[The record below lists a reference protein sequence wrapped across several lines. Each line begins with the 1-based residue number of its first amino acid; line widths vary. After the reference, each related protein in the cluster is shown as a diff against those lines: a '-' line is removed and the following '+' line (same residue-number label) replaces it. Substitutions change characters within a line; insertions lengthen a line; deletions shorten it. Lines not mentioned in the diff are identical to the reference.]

1 MTKITIKSDGGS
13 RGNPG
18 PAAIGYVVY
27 LENKLIKK
35 HGQKIG
41 EATNN
46 TAEYKSIIKALQW
59 LQKNIDSFHKVNKD
73 NPIQIECLMDSKLV
87 VNQLS
92 GNFKIKQPHLQ
103 LLANQAFAIIKDI
116 SQQITF
122 KHIKREYN
130 QESDLLLNQ
139 ALDKLE

>member
-18 PAAIGYVVY
+18 PAAIGYVIY
-27 LENKLIKK
+27 LENKLIAS

-46 TAEYKSIIKALQW
+46 TAEYKAIIKALQW
-59 LQKNIDSFHKVNKD
+59 LQKNIDSISKD
-73 NPIQIECLMDSKLV
+73 SPIQIECLMDSKLV

-103 LLANQAFAIIKDI
+103 LLANQAFAIIKDLK
-116 SQQITF
+116 QQTTF

-139 ALDKLE
+139 ALDKLK

>member
-59 LQKNIDSFHKVNKD
+59 LQKNIDSISKD
-73 NPIQIECLMDSKLV
+73 SPIQIECLMDSKLV

-103 LLANQAFAIIKDI
+103 LLANQAFAIIKDLK
-116 SQQITF
+116 QQITF

-139 ALDKLE
+139 ALDKLK

>member
-18 PAAIGYVVY
+18 PAAIGFVIY
-27 LENKLIKK
+27 LENKLITS
-35 HGQKIG
+35 HSEQIG

-46 TAEYKSIIKALQW
+46 TAEYTAIIQALQW
-59 LQKNIDSFHKVNKD
+59 LQKNIDSISSIKKD
-73 NPIQIECLMDSKLV
+73 DPIQIECLLDSKLV

-92 GNFKIKQPHLQ
+92 RNFKIKQPHLQ
-103 LLANQAFAIIKDI
+103 ILANQAFVIIKELKHQVI
-116 SQQITF
+116 F

>member
-18 PAAIGYVVY
+18 PAAIGFVIY

-46 TAEYKSIIKALQW
+46 TAEYKAIIEALQW
-59 LQKNIDSFHKVNKD
+59 LQKNINSFYKANKD
-73 NPIQIECLMDSKLV
+73 NPIQIECLLDSKLV
-87 VNQLS
+87 VNQLNR
-92 GNFKIKQPHLQ
+92 NFKIKQPHLQ
-103 LLANQAFAIIKDI
+103 ILANQAFATIKDLK
-116 SQQITF
+116 QQVIF

-130 QESDLLLNQ
+130 QEPDLLLNQ
-139 ALDKLE
+139 ALDELK